1 MPILLLSTVRS
12 SMVFVMVTF
21 RFLFG
26 HFAFCD
32 LLLHRNEAVWA
43 YGDGVDTLVYQ
54 KFSKLRVVA
63 WSLSIESNMT
73 AGFASANNYCRNH
86 LLD

>member
-26 HFAFCD
+26 HFALCD

-63 WSLSIESNMT
+63 WSLSIESND
-73 AGFASANNYCRNH
+73 GRLCERHNYCRTV
-86 LLD
+86 LFVK